1 MEKTNHKPTQ
11 AEQPHAQK
19 TAHGHDEEHAHG
31 NYRFALKVLIILA
44 AIILVIV
51 ILKAT
56 GVPIA
61 IKDWLVAVSDC
72 ICAPS
77 LPSLF

>member
-1 MEKTNHKPTQ
+1 MEDKNHG
-11 AEQPHAQK
+11 AEPHSKK

-31 NYRFALKVLIILA
+31 TYMFALKVLAILAVIIL
-44 AIILVIV
+44 IIV

-61 IKDWLVAVSDC
+61 IKDWLAAVSDC
-72 ICAPS
+72 IAAS
-77 LPSLF
+77 GVFRLF